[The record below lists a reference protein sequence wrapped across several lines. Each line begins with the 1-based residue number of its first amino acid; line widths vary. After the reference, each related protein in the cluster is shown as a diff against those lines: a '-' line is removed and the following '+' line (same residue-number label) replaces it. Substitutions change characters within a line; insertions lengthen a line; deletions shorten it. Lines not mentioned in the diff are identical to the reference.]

1 MQAIKKAKKIIGRD
15 ISTPLAK
22 VLSGLIVSLET
33 DEAFDIKQIFDLPN
47 DDFELV
53 LDILKE
59 WKIDRFYMG
68 KAKTFAAAY
77 FAKNLNA
84 S

>member
-1 MQAIKKAKKIIGRD
+1 MQAIKKAKKIIARD

-22 VLSGLIVSLET
+22 VLASLIVSLES
-33 DEAFDIKQIFDLPN
+33 DEVFDLKQIFDLPN
-47 DDFELV
+47 EDFELV
-53 LDILKE
+53 IDILEE

-77 FAKNLNA
+77 FAKNFNA

>member
-1 MQAIKKAKKIIGRD
+1 MQAIKKAKKIIKND
-15 ISTPLAK
+15 ISLPFAK

-33 DEAFDIKQIFDLPN
+33 DDEFDIKQIFDLPN
-47 DDFELV
+47 DEFELV
-53 LDILKE
+53 LEILKE

-77 FAKNLNA
+77 FAKHLTA
-84 S
+84 